1 MLDTVSVYN
10 QVLHSRNT
18 DKYHNSLL
26 MYRYMMKNARQR
38 REPVGYLDPHV
49 VSEQTI
55 KANAIFVENYVIDFF
70 LARRNKEYILLP
82 YNRVSMEEMCL
93 PVD

>member
-26 MYRYMMKNARQR
+26 MYRYMIKNAQQLK
-38 REPVGYLDPHV
+38 EPVGFLDPHV

-55 KANAIFVENYVIDFF
+55 NQDASYVVKYITTGL
-70 LARRNKEYILLP
+70 LAQGDKDYILVP
-82 YNRVSMEEMCL
+82 YNQK
-93 PVD
+93 